1 VTIGYHPSPNPRSA
15 AVARELLLAG
25 ANWRLVDVAG
35 RTARELAALHRQRDV
50 EVFLSEGGS
59 FLCLITPLRS
69 CLYGGLHG
77 GLYERA
83 HIIRYFPPICRC
95 S

>member
-1 VTIGYHPSPNPRSA
+1 MTIGYHPSPNPRSA

-50 EVFLSEGGS
+50 EVVLREGGS
-59 FLCLITPLRS
+59 LSLSDHASALLFIWRS
-69 CLYGGLHG
+69 VWG
-77 GLYERA
+77 A
-83 HIIRYFPPICRC
+83 V
-95 S
+95 